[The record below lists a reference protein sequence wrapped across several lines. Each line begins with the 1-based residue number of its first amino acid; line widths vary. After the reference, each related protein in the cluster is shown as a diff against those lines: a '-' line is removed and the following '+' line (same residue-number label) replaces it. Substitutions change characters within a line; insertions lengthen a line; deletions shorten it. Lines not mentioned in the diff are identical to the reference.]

1 MTFLTSSV
9 SSIWCVPSKHKTPL
23 LQPIVSKK
31 IRLWTISSF
40 ICNWLLCVVS
50 LYIYHPSFLF
60 WTNIMLCTWFQ
71 TQFWMSSDCVRHIIH
86 NISFIPTNKLALH
99 VFAVFSLVKLLI
111 HFFDSQASDFPH
123 YRLFAGSVATPI
135 VQVVVFQVT
144 TVPNVWQLICLDTA
158 LQSAI
163 NP

>member
-1 MTFLTSSV
+1 
-9 SSIWCVPSKHKTPL
+9 
-23 LQPIVSKK
+23 
-31 IRLWTISSF
+31 
-40 ICNWLLCVVS
+40 
-50 LYIYHPSFLF
+50 
-60 WTNIMLCTWFQ
+60 
-71 TQFWMSSDCVRHIIH
+71 MSSDCVRHIIH